1 MIPLG
6 LTIDEMTLHKG
17 ILKNMNFAGDTV
29 TKWTPYQQI
38 PS

>member
-6 LTIDEMTLHKG
+6 LTINEMTLHKG
-17 ILKNMNFAGDTV
+17 ILNNYNMNFAGDT
-29 TKWTPYQQI
+29 YQQI